1 VRRAKLQGGALA
13 RRTRL
18 VRPAAGGRGKLSHPA
33 QSSGLLRPNHRVSL
47 WPIGSDQLYKRK
59 EASGTQASKKIETS
73 LGFPFES
80 TTSSEERQGEF
91 RRSSHALLLVG
102 SGQGIRRLSGRDTSD
117 ADEVDAQWR
126 RSYRTCGMGA
136 GRSCR
141 TEARTRRLVKK
152 RLGSILRDLAG
163 RLSFY
168 RVPS

>member
-1 VRRAKLQGGALA
+1 MYQEHRPPEGHLNEPVVRRAKLQGGALA

-102 SGQGIRRLSGRDTSD
+102 SGQGYDACRVVTQATPTRWTRSGGEATGLVGWVRGGAAVQRRGRGG
-117 ADEVDAQWR
+117 W
-126 RSYRTCGMGA
+126 
-136 GRSCR
+136 
-141 TEARTRRLVKK
+141 
-152 RLGSILRDLAG
+152 
-163 RLSFY
+163 
-168 RVPS
+168 